1 MKNKILSKNILIKL
15 AAAFAFII
23 IITMPQ
29 TAFKGALSGLNLWA
43 NIILPGLFPA
53 MIISSCLLSL
63 FPFGKSASY
72 LYIITTGI
80 FCGYPIGSI
89 LCSNYNINN
98 KNETFCERIMAYINI
113 SSPSFVMNYILSMTF
128 VKDFNPVLIIICIYL
143 PVAEMLLIQLFIYK
157 KEKPLTLPPHKT
169 AVKPATGNSVSKK
182 ALDFNEILDN
192 SIWTSINNVLKLGGY
207 IVLFAC
213 ICRYIIEIGV
223 FDELLTSIL
232 CSVTE
237 ITNGISLVDSL
248 CISSEL
254 KMVIILTSNAFGG
267 LSTIMQTMGMINKS
281 SLSIKKY
288 IYHKIIFAL
297 VTMANTIFM
306 IYV

>member
-63 FPFGKSASY
+63 FPFGKSVSY

-98 KNETFCERIMAYINI
+98 KDETFCERIMAYINI

-128 VKDFNPVLIIICIYL
+128 AKDFNPVLIIICIYL

-169 AVKPATGNSVSKK
+169 DINPNNIKSMNTGSN
-182 ALDFNEILDN
+182 FNEILDN

-213 ICRYIIEIGV
+213 ICQYIIEIGV
-223 FDELLTSIL
+223 LDELFTSIL

>member
-1 MKNKILSKNILIKL
+1 
-15 AAAFAFII
+15 
-23 IITMPQ
+23 
-29 TAFKGALSGLNLWA
+29 
-43 NIILPGLFPA
+43 
-53 MIISSCLLSL
+53 
-63 FPFGKSASY
+63 
-72 LYIITTGI
+72 
-80 FCGYPIGSI
+80 
-89 LCSNYNINN
+89 
-98 KNETFCERIMAYINI
+98 
-113 SSPSFVMNYILSMTF
+113 
-128 VKDFNPVLIIICIYL
+128 
-143 PVAEMLLIQLFIYK
+143 MLLIQLFIYK

-169 AVKPATGNSVSKK
+169 DINPNNIKSINTGSN
-182 ALDFNEILDN
+182 FNEILDN

-223 FDELLTSIL
+223 LDELFTSIL

>member
-98 KNETFCERIMAYINI
+98 KDETFCERIMAYINI

-128 VKDFNPVLIIICIYL
+128 AKDFNPVLIIICIYL

-169 AVKPATGNSVSKK
+169 DINPNNIKSMNTGSN
-182 ALDFNEILDN
+182 FNEILDN

-213 ICRYIIEIGV
+213 ICQYIIEIGV
-223 FDELLTSIL
+223 LDELFTSIL

>member
-98 KNETFCERIMAYINI
+98 KDETFCERIMAYINI

-128 VKDFNPVLIIICIYL
+128 AKDFNPVLIIICIYL

-169 AVKPATGNSVSKK
+169 AINPNNIKSINTSSN
-182 ALDFNEILDN
+182 FNEILDN
-192 SIWTSINNVLKLGGY
+192 SIWTSINNVIKLGGY

-223 FDELLTSIL
+223 LDELFTSIL
-232 CSVTE
+232 CSITE

>member
-63 FPFGKSASY
+63 FPFGKSVSY

-98 KNETFCERIMAYINI
+98 KDETFCERIMAYINI
-113 SSPSFVMNYILSMTF
+113 SSPSFVMNYILNMTF
-128 VKDFNPVLIIICIYL
+128 AKDFNPVLIIICIYL
-143 PVAEMLLIQLFIYK
+143 PVVEMLLIQLFIYK

-169 AVKPATGNSVSKK
+169 AINPNNIKSINTCSN
-182 ALDFNEILDN
+182 FNEILDN

-213 ICRYIIEIGV
+213 ICQYIIEIGV
-223 FDELLTSIL
+223 LDELFTSIL

>member
-98 KNETFCERIMAYINI
+98 KDETFCERIMAYINI

-128 VKDFNPVLIIICIYL
+128 AKDFNPVLIIICIYL

-169 AVKPATGNSVSKK
+169 AINPNNIKSINTSSN
-182 ALDFNEILDN
+182 FNEILDN

-223 FDELLTSIL
+223 LDELFTSIL

-297 VTMANTIFM
+297 VTMANTIFT

>member
-98 KNETFCERIMAYINI
+98 KDETFCERIMAYINI

-128 VKDFNPVLIIICIYL
+128 AKDFNPVLIIICIYL

-169 AVKPATGNSVSKK
+169 AINPNNIKSMNTGSN
-182 ALDFNEILDN
+182 FNEILDN

-213 ICRYIIEIGV
+213 ICQYIIEIGV
-223 FDELLTSIL
+223 LDELFTSIL

-248 CISSEL
+248 L
-254 KMVIILTSNAFGG
+254 YKLLN
-267 LSTIMQTMGMINKS
+267 
-281 SLSIKKY
+281 
-288 IYHKIIFAL
+288 
-297 VTMANTIFM
+297 
-306 IYV
+306 

>member
-98 KNETFCERIMAYINI
+98 KDETFCERIMAYINI

-128 VKDFNPVLIIICIYL
+128 AKDFNPVLIIICIYL

-157 KEKPLTLPPHKT
+157 KEKLLTLPPHKT
-169 AVKPATGNSVSKK
+169 AINPNNIKSINTSSN
-182 ALDFNEILDN
+182 FNEILDN

-223 FDELLTSIL
+223 LDELFTSIL

>member
-98 KNETFCERIMAYINI
+98 KDETFCERIMAYINI

-128 VKDFNPVLIIICIYL
+128 AKDFNPVLIIICIYL

-157 KEKPLTLPPHKT
+157 KEKPLTLSPHKT
-169 AVKPATGNSVSKK
+169 AINPNNIKSINTSSN
-182 ALDFNEILDN
+182 FNEILDN

-223 FDELLTSIL
+223 LDELFTSIL

>member
-98 KNETFCERIMAYINI
+98 KDETFCERIMAYINI
-113 SSPSFVMNYILSMTF
+113 SSTSFVMNYILSMTF
-128 VKDFNPVLIIICIYL
+128 AKDFNPVLIIICIYL

-169 AVKPATGNSVSKK
+169 AINPNNIKSINTSSN
-182 ALDFNEILDN
+182 FNEILDN

-223 FDELLTSIL
+223 LDELFTSIL

>member
-98 KNETFCERIMAYINI
+98 KDETFCERIMAYINI

-128 VKDFNPVLIIICIYL
+128 AKDFNPVLIIICIYL

-169 AVKPATGNSVSKK
+169 AINPNNIKSMNTGSN
-182 ALDFNEILDN
+182 FNEILDN
-192 SIWTSINNVLKLGGY
+192 SIWASINNVLKLGGY

-213 ICRYIIEIGV
+213 ICQYIIEIGV
-223 FDELLTSIL
+223 LDELFTSIL

>member
-63 FPFGKSASY
+63 FPFGKSISY

-98 KNETFCERIMAYINI
+98 KDETFCERIMAYINI

-128 VKDFNPVLIIICIYL
+128 AKDFNPVLIIICIYL

-169 AVKPATGNSVSKK
+169 DINPNNIKSINTGSN
-182 ALDFNEILDN
+182 FNEILDN

-213 ICRYIIEIGV
+213 ICQYIIEIGV
-223 FDELLTSIL
+223 LDELFTSIL

>member
-15 AAAFAFII
+15 AAAFALII

-63 FPFGKSASY
+63 FPFGKSVSY

-98 KNETFCERIMAYINI
+98 KDETFCERIMAYINI
-113 SSPSFVMNYILSMTF
+113 SSPSFVMNYILNMTF
-128 VKDFNPVLIIICIYL
+128 AKDFNPVLIIICIYL

-169 AVKPATGNSVSKK
+169 AINPNNIKSINTGSN
-182 ALDFNEILDN
+182 FNEILDN

-223 FDELLTSIL
+223 LDELFTSIL